1 MDKIKIHVLHCGE
14 VQVDKALPFHE
25 ETLIQLLILG
35 FLNQTKIK

>member
-25 ETLIQLLILG
+25 ETLNPVAYTGL
-35 FLNQTKIK
+35 FR